1 MVPFLP
7 ESPRYLISRGKVAE
21 GAHILGRLYGVDDND
36 AQVAAER
43 DKILEIL
50 ISEEETREATWK
62 ELFTQGPQK
71 NFHRVLLGIGPL
83 LMNQWSG
90 INAISYKPHTSNGKT
105 D

>member
-7 ESPRYLISRGKVAE
+7 ESPRYLISRGKIDE
-21 GAHILGRLYGVDDND
+21 GTHILARLYGVEDDD
-36 AQVAAER
+36 AQVVTER
-43 DKILEIL
+43 DKILETL
-50 ISEEETREATWK
+50 ISEKETGEATWK

-83 LMNQWSG
+83 FMNQWSG
-90 INAISYKPHTSNGKT
+90 INTITYEPYTGNGKA